1 MRFKL
6 FNKASIILV
15 LTASVLGQGCSKFL
29 EEKDP
34 SNLTPTSF
42 YTIPEH
48 AEAAIAAVYAETR
61 FMGRPAAIFSAN
73 FQLLEAP
80 TGTSKSETNENTNL
94 NDLYALTYDGVNIH
108 VTQWWNGLYRVIAQ
122 ANLVLDRVPAI
133 TPMDDAQKN
142 RILGEAR
149 FLRAWAY
156 LYAVRMWGDIPL
168 ITLPQTAASED
179 FMPSRTPQEQVYNLI
194 VDDLTVAEAAG
205 LPWTDATG
213 RVSLAAV
220 KALLA
225 RTYLTMAGFP
235 LNKGVSHYQLA
246 AAKSL
251 EVITYANANPSLIDL
266 FPTYADLRSVAMEN
280 VGEHLFQIQYLASV
294 ESNGFNHM
302 LPNFK
307 PVTVFG
313 GSTGSTVPTV
323 PFYESFEP
331 GDLRTQDRVGYFY
344 DHYYTNGSG
353 ALFDLGAPYIFKYF
367 NTIAFG
373 TDGVMGTSQN
383 DLNAMNIRYAE
394 VLLMYA
400 EAENE
405 AGGIT
410 QQAYDALKKIR
421 DRASLTT
428 PAIGSFTQETFREA
442 VLRERWHEL
451 CYEGITW
458 FDMVRLRKVYNEVTD
473 GFDNFVGHV
482 NLSSNQT
489 LQEKHLL
496 FPIPTRE
503 ILNNP
508 NLGSN
513 NPGY

>member
-6 FNKASIILV
+6 NKASIFLV
-15 LTASVLGQGCSKFL
+15 LAAAVLGQGCSKFL
-29 EEKDP
+29 EERDP
-34 SNLTPTSF
+34 SNLTPESF
-42 YTIPEH
+42 YTIPQH

-61 FMGRPAAIFSAN
+61 FMSRPAAIFSAN
-73 FQLLEAP
+73 YQLLEAP

-94 NDLYALTYDGVNIH
+94 NTLYSLSYDGVNLH
-108 VTQWWNGLYRVIAQ
+108 VVQWWNGLYRVIAQ

-133 TPMDDAQKN
+133 TPMDEAQKN
-142 RILGEAR
+142 RVLGEAR

-156 LYAVRMWGDIPL
+156 LYAVRLWGDIPL
-168 ITLPQTAASED
+168 ITTPQTAASED
-179 FMPSRTPQEQVYNLI
+179 FMPSRTPQEEVYNLI
-194 VDDLTVAEAAG
+194 VSDLLAAEGAG
-205 LPWTDATG
+205 LPWMDATG

-235 LNKGVSHYQLA
+235 LNKGASHYQLA
-246 AAKSL
+246 AEKSL
-251 EVITYANANPSLIDL
+251 EIITFANANPTTINL
-266 FPTYADLRSVAMEN
+266 FPTYADLRSVSKEN
-280 VGEHLFQIQYLASV
+280 ILEHLFQIQYLASV

-323 PFYESFEP
+323 PFYESYEP
-331 GDLRTQDRVGYFY
+331 GDIRAQDRVGFFY

-367 NTIAFG
+367 NIEAFG
-373 TDGVMGTSQN
+373 TEGVVGNSQN

-394 VLLMYA
+394 VLLLYA
-400 EAENE
+400 EAQNE
-405 AGGIT
+405 SGAPN
-410 QQAYDALKKIR
+410 QEAYDALKKIR
-421 DRASLTT
+421 DRAGLTT
-428 PAIGSFTQETFREA
+428 PSLGTYTQGTFREA
-442 VLRERWHEL
+442 VWRERWHEL

-458 FDMVRLRKVYNEVTD
+458 FDMVRLRKVYNEITD
-473 GFDNFVGHV
+473 GFDSFVGHV
-482 NLSSNQT
+482 NLSSNQP

-496 FPIPTRE
+496 FPLPNQE

-508 NLGSN
+508 NLAAN